1 MNFKCK
7 ICEDEFDLDVTS
19 SQLFQWKQGALIQ
32 NVFPYLNAGERDLNK
47 LGICSKCYDG
57 FFIEHDYDQE

>member
-32 NVFPYLNAGERDLNK
+32 RVFPYLNADERELIMT
-47 LGICSKCYDG
+47 GMCGKCYDEL
-57 FFIEHDYDQE
+57 FYDDGDEE

>member
-32 NVFPYLNAGERDLNK
+32 RVFSYLNADERELIMT
-47 LGICSKCYDG
+47 GMCGKCYDEL
-57 FFIEHDYDQE
+57 FYDDGDEK